1 MDDVLL
7 NKAEIVE
14 RCLCRVKEEYA
25 ACPEL
30 DNYTHLDA
38 MILNL
43 ERACQ
48 AAIDMAEH
56 VAARDHLGVPQT
68 RATAFELLHK
78 AGIIDASLM
87 KALKGMVAF
96 RNIAVHEYQKLDMNI
111 FQYVIRT
118 GYKDIALFCE
128 KLGVRIAVGKCVP
141 TPASGNEKKG

>member
-7 NKAEIVE
+7 NKAEIIE
-14 RCLCRVKEEYA
+14 RCLRRVREEYA

-56 VAARDHLGVPQT
+56 IVARKHLGVSQS
-68 RATAFELLHK
+68 RAAAFELLYQ
-78 AGIIDASLM
+78 AGIIDVSLM

-96 RNIAVHEYQKLDMNI
+96 RNIAVHEYQNPDMNI
-111 FQYVIRT
+111 LRYVVRT
-118 GYKDIALFCE
+118 GYKDIVLFCE
-128 KLGVRIAVGKCVP
+128 KLGIRIVVECP
-141 TPASGNEKKG
+141 DEP